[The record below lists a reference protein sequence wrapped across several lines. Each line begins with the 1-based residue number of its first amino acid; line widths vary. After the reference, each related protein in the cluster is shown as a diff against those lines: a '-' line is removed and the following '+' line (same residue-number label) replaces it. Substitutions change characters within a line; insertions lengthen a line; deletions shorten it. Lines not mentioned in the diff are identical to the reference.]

1 MNKVFSIILGV
12 IGAVLL
18 AIGLPVYDMIVGQ
31 AWIEGGLLSMVLFLT
46 VLLTGGFVLLIFA
59 VYVWRK
65 Q

>member
-1 MNKVFSIILGV
+1 M
-12 IGAVLL
+12 
-18 AIGLPVYDMIVGQ
+18 MVGQ
-31 AWIEGGLLSMVLFLT
+31 AWIQGGLFSMVLFLS